1 MSDVGGIQLLPETRK
16 KVEMKIPGE
25 NRPVVF
31 ASIFAGLI
39 LIVYFGLWAY
49 NNKLKGDLDR
59 IGAQLT
65 ELEKSRNKTEEANL
79 LRVREQL
86 KVVKPLIEGHVM
98 WSEGF
103 AKLQGLIHPQ
113 VYIDSLTAQI
123 EKGEF
128 VFKAY
133 AANYATI
140 AKQIAAFYSE
150 ETIKDVNLGK
160 ITGLPNG
167 KLEFNIQLAFDIDK
181 MLKKN
186 MPTMASREK

>member
-98 WSEGF
+98 LSEGF

-186 MPTMASREK
+186 MPTRASREK